1 VPSVSEEPAAGGTT
15 RLAGRRLL
23 VVGAGSMPSDEPD
36 PPVGNGRAISVA
48 AAREGASVACVDIDE
63 DSARE
68 TADWIAREGGR
79 AEVVVADVC
88 DADACER
95 LVQESHEGLGG
106 LDGIVLNVG
115 IGAGR
120 GLEGT
125 SAEDW
130 DRVFAVNLRA
140 HFLITRAAM
149 PLLPD
154 AASLV
159 YIGSLAGLRPG
170 TGIPSYDTTKAGLS
184 GLCRHVAMEGAPRG
198 IRANLV
204 APGLID
210 TVLGRLASRARPE
223 RARARIPLGRQ
234 GTAWEVASTVTF
246 LLSEEAS
253 YITGQTLLVDGGL
266 SLV

>member
-1 VPSVSEEPAAGGTT
+1 MSDGVSDGREL
-15 RLAGRRLL
+15 RLSHRRLL
-23 VVGAGSMPSDEPD
+23 VVGAGTMASDEPD

-48 AAREGASVACVDIDE
+48 AAREGASVACVDVDE
-63 DSARE
+63 GSARE
-68 TADWIAREGGR
+68 TAEWIASEGGR

-95 LVQESHEGLGG
+95 LVRESHARLGG
-106 LDGIVLNVG
+106 LDGIVLGVG

-140 HFLITRAAM
+140 HFLVTRAAM
-149 PLLPD
+149 PLVAD
-154 AASLV
+154 GASFV

-170 TGIPSYDTTKAGLS
+170 SGIPSYDSTKAGLS
-184 GLCRHVAMEGAPRG
+184 GLCRHVALEGAPRA
-198 IRANLV
+198 IRANVV

-210 TVLGRLASRARPE
+210 TVLGRLASRARPD

-246 LLSEEAS
+246 LLSDEAS
-253 YITGQTLLVDGGL
+253 YITGQVLVVDGGL
-266 SLV
+266 SLG